1 MIDLGFAALL
11 ALISAGFG
19 KRILDGLGCSPEH
32 PLDAMALAL
41 PLGMGLTAL
50 ATLALGELGCLNF
63 VGLSVLLAVLV
74 ELGIIAWFNLF
85 REMRAWFKTR
95 VQTRS
100 RTSLSLFFAV
110 CLGLVLLGTALTAL
124 TPVTDGD
131 ALCYHLQVPK
141 VFLMR
146 GSVGFVPDLHETV
159 YPLVTEMLYAMALEF
174 RGPVACRGIQ
184 WVLGLVFAANVTAL
198 ARPEPGPPRL
208 VGRRDRALGAG
219 RVQRHV
225 GAAQRRRPGRVRHGG
240 HLRLGPAPRTAER
253 EGRDPGRAARRPGDR
268 REIPGPGLVRFA
280 GPGHR
285 AASGRSGRCRR
296 QADARPR
303 WLALAGLYLV
313 TALAAGG
320 WWYLR
325 AYVHTG
331 NPVYPFFRD
340 VFGGA
345 GLAEVLDPIK
355 RPLPVT
361 PFNLLSALVPLSLQ
375 PDRFDSFSHQFGPV
389 FLLFLP
395 AVFLYRAPRRVLIL
409 VGLAYAFLVIC
420 MTQRQSMRFL
430 LIALG
435 PMSIGV
441 AYVAS
446 IWCNRRT
453 VPARLLI
460 ACLGR
465 GHGSGGEPGGRPV
478 AARARRLARPRVGR
492 RVPRPARA
500 DIHRRA
506 VGRSS
511 PARGRPVDRSG
522 SPGILHS
529 ARLHDGASPSAA
541 DGPGCVRVNH
551 ANEIVARLCESGF
564 THVMFCP
571 PVPETAVEFDPT
583 LGRLL
588 APWTARQTALFREDL
603 TDGDGVLRQYS
614 IYELIPRESA
624 SLASAAV
631 RSAFIV
637 GQAEGPEAM
646 SRVAADGRRA
656 QSSRPERPAS
666 RDRQLAGATGCPADG
681 GLRLLAGDP
690 AGPECP
696 PGDSGRALLVAR
708 RPRWRSARGIAS
720 SSSSASCWPTWAS
733 GSTTS
738 TARSPAGVERSAW
751 TAFISIT

>member
-11 ALISAGFG
+11 ALITAGFG

-41 PLGMGLTAL
+41 PLGMGLTSL
-50 ATLALGELGCLNF
+50 ATLALGELDCLNF

-85 REMRAWFKTR
+85 REMRAWFRTR
-95 VQTRS
+95 VRTRS

-110 CLGLVLLGTALTAL
+110 CLGLVLVGTALTAA

-141 VFLMR
+141 VFLMN
-146 GSVGFVPDLHETV
+146 GSVGFAPDLHETV
-159 YPLVTEMLYAMALEF
+159 YPLVTEMLYAIALEF

-198 ARPEPGPPRL
+198 ARPVLKRRAWWAGAIAVAVPAVSNGMSAPLNDVALAAFGTAAIFAWVRFHERPSGTAAILAGLLAGLAIGVKYPAL
-208 VGRRDRALGAG
+208 VLCGLLAPAIAL
-219 RVQRHV
+219 RV
-225 GAAQRRRPGRVRHGG
+225 
-240 HLRLGPAPRTAER
+240 L
-253 EGRDPGRAARRPGDR
+253 DR
-268 REIPGPGLVRFA
+268 RLSTA
-280 GPGHR
+280 GAP
-285 AASGRSGRCRR
+285 
-296 QADARPR
+296 RPR
-303 WLALAGLYLV
+303 WLALAWLYLV
-313 TALAAGG
+313 TTLAAGG

-345 GLAEVLDPIK
+345 GLAEVLAPGK

-361 PFNLLSALVPLSLQ
+361 WFNLLSALVPLSLQ

-409 VGLAYAFLVIC
+409 MGLSYAFLMIC
-420 MTQRQSMRFL
+420 MAQRQSMRFL

-441 AYVAS
+441 AYLAS
-446 IWCNRRT
+446 IWCHRPT

-460 ACLGR
+460 AVLVAVMGLEASVAVARSRHVLAVLLGR
-465 GHGSGGEPGGRPV
+465 ESAAEFLARREPTFTVGQWAAHHLPGG
-478 AARARRLARPRVGR
+478 ARLIGQDHRGFYIPRDYTME
-492 RVPRPARA
+492 RA
-500 DIHRRA
+500 HRRRT
-506 VGRSS
+506 GLGSQGES
-511 PARGRPVDRSG
+511 P
-522 SPGILHS
+522 
-529 ARLHDGASPSAA
+529 
-541 DGPGCVRVNH
+541 
-551 ANEIVARLCESGF
+551 NEIVARLCDSGF

-588 APWTARQTALFREDL
+588 APWIARQTALFHQDL
-603 TDGDGVLRQYS
+603 TDGDGVQRHYS
-614 IYELIPRESA
+614 IYELHSVKPLYSQEPSHQ
-624 SLASAAV
+624 L
-631 RSAFIV
+631 
-637 GQAEGPEAM
+637 
-646 SRVAADGRRA
+646 
-656 QSSRPERPAS
+656 SSRS
-666 RDRQLAGATGCPADG
+666 RG
-681 GLRLLAGDP
+681 GQKQ
-690 AGPECP
+690 
-696 PGDSGRALLVAR
+696 
-708 RPRWRSARGIAS
+708 
-720 SSSSASCWPTWAS
+720 
-733 GSTTS
+733 
-738 TARSPAGVERSAW
+738 
-751 TAFISIT
+751 